1 MRYLLRAVSRR
12 ARWLILRERVIVLRY
27 GHDTAELYLAL
38 HYLAWAFVM
47 WTPQDATSRA
57 PAWRHLRQMGMGDVG
72 MGVLCTALGVALA
85 LGVLRL
91 LGDAAHIFVLW
102 ATLALSTG
110 LAVALLLGNW
120 LAVSAYDSLITALV
134 CWLVYL
140 RSDRPV

>member
-1 MRYLLRAVSRR
+1 MRYLLRAASRR
-12 ARWLILRERVIVLRY
+12 ARWLILRERIVVLRY
-27 GHDTAELYLAL
+27 GYDAAELYLAL

-47 WTPQDATSRA
+47 LTPQDATSRA
-57 PAWRHLRQMGMGDVG
+57 PAWKYLRQMHMGDTGMGL
-72 MGVLCTALGVALA
+72 LCIALGAGLA

-91 LGDAAHIFVLW
+91 LSDAAHIFVLW
-102 ATLALSTG
+102 ITLALSMG